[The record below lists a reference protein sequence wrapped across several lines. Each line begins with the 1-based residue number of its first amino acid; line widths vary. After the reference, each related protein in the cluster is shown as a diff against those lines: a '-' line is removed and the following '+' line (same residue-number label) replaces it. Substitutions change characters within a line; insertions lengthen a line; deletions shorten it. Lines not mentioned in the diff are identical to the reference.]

1 MAHGLIPIRAASLAA
16 GLALTLAVIAAPAG
30 AGTEEFSTFHA
41 DTQEEDDESIIDH
54 VLTRLPLAWR
64 DEWERSPQAL
74 RTAQGCLTSGQWLMN
89 TDLKLDTSLGKTARF
104 GLDFTQVAGD
114 ISAYDY
120 LDFWFRFR
128 QRVGTLGAMFRPTHD
143 KSRQD
148 FALAWELGA
157 DSSAFQLRA
166 IYTLEDVFNNLW
178 AFRQTRVG
186 ERSEAYRRH
195 PWEPALVLA
204 SRHERW
210 RAELSGKYLTPSV
223 KSVPGLTAL
232 DLEHRTTLWGTLA
245 RASIEARV
253 FGLDWSAHSSN
264 QQALSTDGPVD
275 RSSGDQ
281 RDFRRTWSGEAA
293 VGRVINPRLFAE
305 ARWLYS
311 DRAECYGVPIGPG
324 RFRSI
329 ERVMQL
335 EGVYRLA
342 PAFAVRLGGL
352 YDEITVARSGTTP
365 RVNYGSRHESRAY
378 FGLDAR
384 FGRVR
389 VAGVEGIELDPEPYD
404 VWFHH
409 DKGFLA
415 LQTTF

>member
-1 MAHGLIPIRAASLAA
+1 MAHGLIRAAAIAA
-16 GLALTLAVIAAPAG
+16 GLTVTLVAVAAAPAR

-41 DTQEEDDESIIDH
+41 DAQDEDDESIIDH
-54 VLTRLPLAWR
+54 VLARLPLAWR
-64 DEWERSPQAL
+64 DEWERSPQAV

-89 TDLKLDTSLGKTARF
+89 TDLKLESPLSRTARF
-104 GLDFTQVAGD
+104 GLDFTQSEDD
-114 ISAYDY
+114 ISTYDY

-128 QRVGTLGAMFRPTHD
+128 SRAGTLGAMFRPLHD

-148 FALAWELGA
+148 FSLAWELGA

-166 IYTLEDVFNNLW
+166 IYTLEDLFNNLW

-186 ERSEAYRRH
+186 ERSEAYQRH
-195 PWEPALVLA
+195 PWEPGLVLA

-210 RAELSGKYLTPSV
+210 RTELAGKYLTPSV
-223 KSVPGLTAL
+223 KREPGLTTL
-232 DLEHRTTLWGTLA
+232 DPEHRATLWGTLA
-245 RASIEARV
+245 RASFEVQAL
-253 FGLDWSAHSSN
+253 GLRWSARSSN
-264 QQALSTDGPVD
+264 QQALSTEGPVD
-275 RSSGDQ
+275 RSIGDD

-293 VGRVINPRLFAE
+293 VGRRLRPRLSAE

-311 DRAECYGVPIGPG
+311 DRTEAYGPPIGPG
-324 RFRSI
+324 TTRSI
-329 ERVMQL
+329 DRVMQL
-335 EGVYRLA
+335 EAVCQLRPALA
-342 PAFAVRLGGL
+342 ARVGGL
-352 YDEITVARSGTTP
+352 YDEITVARAGLLP
-365 RVNYGSRHESRAY
+365 RGSYGSRHESRAY

-389 VAGVEGIELDPEPYD
+389 VSGVEGIELDPEPYQ

-409 DKGFLA
+409 DKAFLA